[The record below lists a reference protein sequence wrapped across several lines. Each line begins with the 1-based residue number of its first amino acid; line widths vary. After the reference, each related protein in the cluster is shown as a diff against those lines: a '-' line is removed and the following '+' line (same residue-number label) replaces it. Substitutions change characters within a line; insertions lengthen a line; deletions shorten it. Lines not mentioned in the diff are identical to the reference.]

1 LSCVGTLWIVSL
13 APIEIWDK
21 ASSRGT
27 ISLVPKNSILLVLK
41 EITSLRQDE
50 KVLSVSR
57 GWRHVTNCDGIQ
69 GWIVSDYFLT
79 SYLQRLA

>member
-1 LSCVGTLWIVSL
+1 MSCVGSLWVVSL
-13 APIEIWDK
+13 VPIEIWDK

-27 ISLVPKNSILLVLK
+27 ITLVPKDSILLVLK

-57 GWRHVTNCDGIQ
+57 GWRHVTNCVGIQ

-79 SYLQRLA
+79 SYLQRIA